1 MRQRVALVNTVF
13 SVRTHNKQSLNIKLP
28 QLCGT
33 KRSNMKKKKTKW
45 DKLPIMC
52 WSLTLYK
59 EDDKGNQKFYEY
71 TGDHSFVAEGM
82 ENEYLSE
89 IDGEDA

>member
-1 MRQRVALVNTVF
+1 MNKNKEYIYIT
-13 SVRTHNKQSLNIKLP
+13 RTMKINVPAIYCQDAIDKIEL
-28 QLCGT
+28 
-33 KRSNMKKKKTKW
+33 MKKKKTKW

>member
-1 MRQRVALVNTVF
+1 MRQRVAPVNTIF
-13 SVRTHNKQSLNIKLP
+13 LGTPQNKHMVALKLP
-28 QLCGT
+28 CLWYN
-33 KRSNMKKKKTKW
+33 KRSNMNKNKTKW